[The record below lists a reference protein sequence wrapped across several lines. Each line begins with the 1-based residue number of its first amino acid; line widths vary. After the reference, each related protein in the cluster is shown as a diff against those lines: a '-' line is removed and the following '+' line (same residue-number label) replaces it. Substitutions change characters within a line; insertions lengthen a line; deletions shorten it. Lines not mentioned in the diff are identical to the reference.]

1 MSTAGQSQWSGKN
14 TTNEKHNNQTYSDL
28 LPFVLLFSDTTSTIS
43 FKETNNMIDGQ
54 NALQSNDRGR
64 RLRQQ

>member
-1 MSTAGQSQWSGKN
+1 MSMAGQSQWSGKN
-14 TTNEKHNNQTYSDL
+14 MTNQNHKNQTYSDF

-43 FKETNNMIDGQ
+43 FKETNNMIDKH